1 MMRTPLLIAVLGLM
15 TAHGPLSAAQEL
27 NALSQAIEADNAAIE
42 AIALYPEQIR
52 TAILEA
58 SLHPELIVRVASL
71 QEAASA
77 SFDGLL
83 AEYPRDQQEAIW
95 DLTRFPGLIEKL
107 VEGDI
112 EKKSEIQLVLSDY
125 PQSIHQTAIAYG
137 RAEYDLLA
145 EIHKLNAE
153 THRQFERL
161 VEKYPDATRHTYG
174 QLLQHPEIL
183 SLLEEDLRLTVLL
196 GDAYEKDAEGVE
208 ALAADLNLRLAS
220 EHAAGL
226 RGGNGEMESPAYS
239 DDAELQA
246 VATAYRQKYAYE
258 DDDFEGPDQSDTA
271 VQVTDYGHP
280 YPYWFGYPRW
290 YGRSGVHASLNW
302 YLTPRLHASIGFY
315 PPTHYYVS
323 RRHYAPVRHH
333 DRWSKAHHHRRDDR
347 RAKMTSPSRSHQ
359 KTQRQNQNR
368 RPTRNKNR
376 RPTRNKN

>member
-1 MMRTPLLIAVLGLM
+1 MMRTPLLIAVFGLL
-15 TAHGPLSAAQEL
+15 AARDPLSAAQEL
-27 NALSQAIEADNAAIE
+27 NALAQAVEADNAAIE

-112 EKKSEIQLVLSDY
+112 EKKSEIQLILSDY
-125 PQSIHQTAIAYG
+125 PQSIHQTAIAYV

-145 EIHKLNAE
+145 EIHLLNTD
-153 THRQFERL
+153 THQRFEGF
-161 VEKYPDATRHTYG
+161 VGNYPEAARRAYG

-183 SLLEEDLRLTVLL
+183 SLLEEDLSLTILL
-196 GDAYEKDAEGVE
+196 GDAYEKDAEGVD

-220 EHAAGL
+220 EHVAGL
-226 RGGNGEMESPAYS
+226 SGGNGEMESSAHG

-246 VATAYRQKYAYE
+246 VAAAYRQKYAYE
-258 DDDFEGPDQSDTA
+258 DDDFEGPDQSDTD
-271 VQVTDYGHP
+271 VQVAYYGHP

-290 YGRSGVHASLNW
+290 YGSSGVHASLNW
-302 YLTPRLHASIGFY
+302 YLTPRLHTSIGFY
-315 PPTHYYVS
+315 PSTRYIS

-333 DRWSKAHHHRRDDR
+333 VRWSKAHHRRRDDR
-347 RAKMTSPSRSHQ
+347 RAKMTNPGRSHQ
-359 KTQRQNQNR
+359 KTRRQSQTRSQTRSRKRSSR
-368 RPTRNKNR
+368 RM
-376 RPTRNKN
+376 

>member
-1 MMRTPLLIAVLGLM
+1 MMRTPLLIAVFGLL
-15 TAHGPLSAAQEL
+15 TAHGPLSATQEL
-27 NALSQAIEADNAAIE
+27 NALAQAIEADNAAIE

-95 DLTRFPGLIEKL
+95 NLTRFPGLIEKL

-112 EKKSEIQLVLSDY
+112 KKKSQIQRILSHY
-125 PQSIHQTAIAYG
+125 PQSIHQTALAYG

-145 EIHKLNAE
+145 EIHKLNAD
-153 THRQFERL
+153 THLQFESL
-161 VEKYPDATRHTYG
+161 VEKYPEASRRAYG

-183 SLLEEDLRLTVLL
+183 SLLEEDLSLTVLL
-196 GDAYEKDAEGVE
+196 GDAYEKDPEGVN

-226 RGGNGEMESPAYS
+226 SGDHDVGSAPSADE
-239 DDAELQA
+239 AELQA
-246 VATAYRQKYAYE
+246 VAAAYRQKYAYE
-258 DDDFEGPDQSDTA
+258 DDGFGGPDQSDTDA
-271 VQVTDYGHP
+271 QVTYYGHP

-290 YGRSGVHASLNW
+290 YGGSGVYASLNW
-302 YLTPRLHASIGFY
+302 DLTPRLRASIGFY
-315 PPTHYYVS
+315 PATRYIS

-333 DRWSKAHHHRRDDR
+333 VRWSKARHQQRRHRG
-347 RAKMTSPSRSHQ
+347 ANMTSGNRSHE
-359 KTQRQNQNR
+359 KSHRQSKGRSQTRGKNQSRNR
-368 RPTRNKNR
+368 GSR
-376 RPTRNKN
+376 RL